1 VTLRDQFTDRLKP
14 AMKAGDG
21 ATTSTLRMI
30 TARVKDLDIAAR
42 PKGVDK
48 ISDEEILGALRSMVK
63 TRRES
68 IVLYQQGNRPELV
81 AKEQAEIAIIEA
93 FLPAGLD
100 QAALSQAVSEAVA
113 ATGATSQKDMGK
125 VMAVLKAKYGAA
137 IDMSAVGA
145 MVKAKLS

>member
-1 VTLRDQFTDRLKP
+1 
-14 AMKAGDG
+14 
-21 ATTSTLRMI
+21 MI

-137 IDMSAVGA
+137 NDMSAVGA

>member
-1 VTLRDQFTDRLKP
+1 MTLRDQFTDRLKT